1 MSTAARRS
9 LRTTAAV
16 AIFAALCLVMH
27 LFVFHVVRVEGT
39 SMAAT
44 LNGGDLALVTRFDY
58 RLGQP
63 RRGDVVECRFP
74 GRDATYLKRLIGLPG
89 ETVEIIDGRTYIDGE
104 PISEPYATG
113 PSEDYRAELGADEY
127 LVLGD
132 NRSVS
137 YDSRA
142 EDMGMLH
149 REDLLGRVRCALWP
163 FRNIE

>member
-1 MSTAARRS
+1 MSASARRGLRTAA
-9 LRTTAAV
+9 LVAA
-16 AIFAALCLVMH
+16 FAALCLALH
-27 LFVFHVVRVEGT
+27 LWVFHLVRVEGS
-39 SMAAT
+39 SMVDT
-44 LNGGDLALVTRFDY
+44 LNSGDVAFVTRFDY
-58 RLGQP
+58 RLGAP

-74 GRDATYLKRLIGLPG
+74 GRDGTYLKRLIGLPG
-89 ETVEIIDGRTYIDGE
+89 ETVEIIDGRTYIDGAAL
-104 PISEPYATG
+104 SEPYATG

-132 NRSVS
+132 NRSES

-149 REDLLGRVRCALWP
+149 REDLLGRVRCVLWP

>member
-1 MSTAARRS
+1 MRRN
-9 LRTTAAV
+9 LRTIIFVAA
-16 AIFAALCLVMH
+16 FAALCLALH
-27 LFVFHVVRVEGT
+27 LWVFHLVRVQGS
-39 SMAAT
+39 SMVIT

-58 RLGQP
+58 RLGDPQ
-63 RRGDVVECRFP
+63 RGDVVECRFP
-74 GRDATYLKRLIGLPG
+74 GRDGTYLKRLIGLPG

-104 PISEPYATG
+104 PLSEAYATG
-113 PSEDYRAELGADEY
+113 PAEDYRAELGADEY

-132 NRSVS
+132 NRSES

-149 REDLLGRVRCALWP
+149 REDLLGRVRFTLWP

>member
-1 MSTAARRS
+1 MIT
-9 LRTTAAV
+9 
-16 AIFAALCLVMH
+16 
-27 LFVFHVVRVEGT
+27 
-39 SMAAT
+39 T

-58 RLGQP
+58 RLGEP

-74 GRDATYLKRLIGLPG
+74 GRDGTYLKRLIGLPG
-89 ETVEIIDGRTYIDGE
+89 ETVEIIDSRTYIDGV
-104 PISEPYATG
+104 PLSEPYATG
-113 PSEDYRAELGADEY
+113 PSEDYRAELAEGEY

-132 NRSVS
+132 NRSES

-149 REDLLGRVRCALWP
+149 RADLLGRVRCTLWP